1 MLIHDTSNFLFEIKV
16 IQAMMWTSVAIA
28 VAITAGRLAI
38 RFRKLRRLG
47 TDDCLAALAMVFML
61 AFAITWQ
68 EFTPSD
74 YEMQLFKMK
83 KIKSTNAMQR
93 PARSM
98 KLNLANGIMFWCTM
112 YTVKAS
118 FLALYWSIFRV
129 SKGFRKAWW
138 CATIY
143 MTLSFIAIIL
153 VRLFPCGRVQDVVNA
168 GR

>member
-1 MLIHDTSNFLFEIKV
+1 VFIHNTSSSLCDINV
-16 IQAMMWTSVAIA
+16 TQAMLWTCVTIA
-28 VAITAGRLAI
+28 VAITAGRLII

-47 TDDCLAALAMVFML
+47 TDDCLAALATVFML
-61 AFAITWQ
+61 AYAITWQ
-68 EFTPSD
+68 EYIPSD

-83 KIKSTNAMQR
+83 IIKSTTAMQR

-138 CATIY
+138 CASVYI
-143 MTLSFIAIIL
+143 TLSFTATIL
-153 VRLFPCGRVQDVVNA
+153 IRLFPCGRVQDVVNP
-168 GR
+168 GK